1 MKRDTTRLLVTP
13 YRLHSTISQRP
24 RRRMGLDAP
33 LELVGIAGREA
44 VALRRL
50 IHAQTVAL
58 HDEIISRQVPLLAV
72 LARYKCTALV
82 EIVHVSLRV
91 GETLVGY
98 RFVDL

>member
-1 MKRDTTRLLVTP
+1 
-13 YRLHSTISQRP
+13 
-24 RRRMGLDAP
+24 MGLDAP

-72 LARYKCTALV
+72 VLARYQCTALV